1 MENPN
6 PHAGKPHPAAP
17 LTPATR
23 PLYREIEKLR
33 LPGWEQNIPARV
45 EIADYTQQIWKAVR
59 DSPKRK
65 RKRKKRDG
73 TKNNG
78 NS

>member
-6 PHAGKPHPAAP
+6 PHAGKSHPAAP

-23 PLYREIEKLR
+23 PLYRKIKELR
-33 LPGWEQNIPARV
+33 LPGWEQDIPARLK
-45 EIADYTQQIWKAVR
+45 IAGLTQQIWKAAR
-59 DSPKRK
+59 DNPK

-73 TKNNG
+73 AKNNG